1 MKKFPFILLT
11 ATISLLFFF
20 SCKKES
26 FITSPLAR
34 LSLST
39 DSIKFDTVF
48 TSTGSITKS
57 FKIFNNNDQKLL
69 LSKVKLMGGTV
80 SPFKININGI
90 AATEQQNI
98 EIAAN
103 DSIYVFVTVTVNPTA
118 ADLPFIISDSVLVNY
133 NGNERFVQLQA
144 YGQNAHF
151 LNNTVISANT
161 IWTNDRPYVIL
172 GGLRIDTAFTLTINE
187 GCRIYLHAN
196 APLITDGTLIINGI
210 KGNEVLF
217 AGDRL
222 DDPYKNFPAS
232 WPGLY
237 FRGSS
242 KNNILTYAVI
252 KNAYQAIVVQDPSPN
267 SNPKLILHQCIINNA
282 YDAGLLCIKSSIRA
296 DNTLISN
303 CGKNLNIVLGGDYT
317 FTNCTVAAFSNSFIL
332 HKAPVLFATNFIDQN
347 GSINTSDLN
356 ALFQNCI
363 FWGDS
368 GFIND
373 ELSISKQGN
382 NIFNVQFDH
391 CLYKALNDP
400 VNSTIISSIK
410 NIEPAFDSISVINK
424 YYDFRI
430 TLNSN
435 APGIDQG
442 AATGFLK
449 DLDNNN
455 RSVGL
460 PDIGCYEKQ

>member
-1 MKKFPFILLT
+1 MKKFQFILT
-11 ATISLLFFF
+11 STIILLLFF

-26 FITSPLAR
+26 FITSPFAR

-48 TSTGSITKS
+48 TSIGSLTRS

-69 LSKVKLMGGTV
+69 LSKVKLTGGPV
-80 SPFKININGI
+80 SPFKININGV

-103 DSIYVFVTVTVNPTA
+103 DSIYVFVTVTIDPTA
-118 ADLPFIISDSVLVNY
+118 ANLPFIISDSVLVNY

-161 IWTNDRPYVIL
+161 TWTNDRPYVIL
-172 GGLRIDTAFTLTINE
+172 GGIRVDTAFTLNINP

-196 APLITDGTLIINGI
+196 APFITDGTLIINGI
-210 KGNEVLF
+210 KGNEVQF

-222 DDPYKNFPAS
+222 DDPYRDYPAG
-232 WPGLY
+232 WPGIY

-242 KNNILTYAVI
+242 KNNIMTYAVI
-252 KNAYQAIVVQDPSPN
+252 KNAYQAVVVQDPSPN
-267 SNPKLILHQCIINNA
+267 ANPKLILHQCIISNA
-282 YDAGLLCIKSSIRA
+282 FDAGLLSINSSIRA

-303 CGKNLNIVLGGDYT
+303 CGKNLNIILGGDYT
-317 FTNCTVAAFSNSFIL
+317 FTNCTVASYSNSYIL
-332 HKAPVLFATNFIDQN
+332 HKTPVLLATNFTDQN
-347 GSINTSDLN
+347 GSVNTANLN
-356 ALFQNCI
+356 ALFLNCI
-363 FWGDS
+363 FWGDN
-368 GFIND
+368 GFIDD
-373 ELSISKQGN
+373 ELSVNKQGN
-382 NIFNVQFDH
+382 NIFNVLFDH
-391 CLYKALNDP
+391 CLYKAVNDP
-400 VNSTIISSIK
+400 ANTTFTSSIK
-410 NIEPAFDSISVINK
+410 NIDPAFDSIDVNNK

-430 TLNSN
+430 TLNGN

-442 AATGFLK
+442 SATGFLK
-449 DLDNNN
+449 DLNNNN
-455 RSVGL
+455 RAVGL

>member
-1 MKKFPFILLT
+1 MKQVQRLFKGIIILIL
-11 ATISLLFFF
+11 FF

-26 FITSPLAR
+26 FITSPFAR

-48 TSTGSITKS
+48 TSIGSLTRS

-69 LSKVKLMGGTV
+69 LSKVKLMGGST
-80 SPFKININGI
+80 SSFKININGF
-90 AATEQQNI
+90 ATVEQQNI

-118 ADLPFIISDSVLVNY
+118 TDLPFIISDSVLVNY
-133 NGNERFVQLQA
+133 NGNDRFVQLQA

-151 LNNTVISANT
+151 LNNTVITSNT

-172 GGLRIDTAFTLTINE
+172 GGIHIDTAFSLTIEN
-187 GCRIYLHAN
+187 GCRIYLHAD
-196 APLITDGTLIINGI
+196 APFITDGTLIINGI
-210 KGNEVLF
+210 KDNEVQF
-217 AGDRL
+217 TGDRL
-222 DDPYKNFPAS
+222 DDPYKDFPAS
-232 WPGLY
+232 WPGIY

-252 KNAYQAIVVQDPSPN
+252 KNAYQAVVTEGPSIN
-267 SNPKLILHQCIINNA
+267 ANPKLILHQCIISNA
-282 YDAGLLCIKSSIRA
+282 FDAGLLCINSSIRA
-296 DNTLISN
+296 DNTLVSN
-303 CGKNLNIVLGGDYT
+303 CGKTLHIILGGDYT
-317 FTNCTVAAFSNSFIL
+317 FTNCTVASYSNSYIP
-332 HKAPVLFATNFIDQN
+332 HKVPVLFATNFINQN
-347 GSINTSDLN
+347 GSINTADLN
-356 ALFQNCI
+356 AIFHNCI

-368 GFIND
+368 GFIDD
-373 ELSISKQGN
+373 EIFVSKQGN
-382 NIFNVQFDH
+382 NNFNVLFDH
-391 CLYKALNDP
+391 CLYKAVNDP
-400 VNSTIISSIK
+400 ANATFTASVK
-410 NIEPAFDSISVINK
+410 NIEPAFDSINVINK

-442 AATGFLK
+442 SATGFLK

-460 PDIGCYEKQ
+460 PDMGCYEKQ